1 MSDTYDSPPSDRSG
15 PDGIPSQGGG
25 DTGSNAPEMSV
36 SELSTRL
43 KRTVEDAYSFV
54 RVRGELGRVTIAKS
68 GHMYCDLKDDK
79 AVLNTIMWKGSVSRL
94 GFRPE
99 EGLEVVA
106 EGKLSTY
113 PGRSNYQLI
122 ADRMKPAG
130 VGALMALLEERKK
143 KFAAEGLFDK
153 DRKKTL
159 PFMPQVIGVVTSPT
173 GAVIRDILH
182 RVADRFPCHVIIWP
196 ALVQGE
202 YAAEQV
208 SQGIRGFNALSPNG
222 RKIKRPDLI
231 IVARGGGS
239 VEDLWPFNDEAII
252 RAVADSEIPVISAVG
267 HETDT
272 TLIDYVSDR
281 RAPTPTGAAEM
292 ALPVRSELIERLDVL
307 GARTRRGLQRGLD
320 RGRSDLRAAHARLP
334 KPESLVG
341 PARQRLDFASE
352 KLGYGLKAAV
362 ARHRRRLDKAEAR
375 LQPIALQREIVRRR
389 TQMDSASL
397 RAGAAMKRNVQDRF
411 AQLTSVQRRYSLR
424 DPRRTFTR
432 RREQV
437 DAVFIQARAAMKRAL
452 DRRQETMETMTRLLG
467 SVSHENVLA
476 RGFVLVQRMNGDLVR
491 RASDVDSGER
501 LKLQFADDE
510 QRVTADARNPDEKP
524 RIVLKRPA
532 GKPGANKPPQGDLF

>member
-1 MSDTYDSPPSDRSG
+1 MSDLLDDP
-15 PDGIPSQGGG
+15 IPGQ
-25 DTGSNAPEMSV
+25 NMPEFTV
-36 SELSTRL
+36 SEVSGAV
-43 KRTVEDAYSFV
+43 KRTLEEQFGRI
-54 RVRGELGRVTIAKS
+54 RVKGEVGRVVRARS
-68 GHMYCDLKDDK
+68 GHMYFDVKDDRNSL
-79 AVLNTIMWKGSVSRL
+79 ACTTWKGQVARLSVL
-94 GFRPE
+94 PE
-99 EGLEVVA
+99 EGMEVVVT
-106 EGKLSTY
+106 GKLTAYGAQSKY
-113 PGRSNYQLI
+113 NMNVDEV
-122 ADRMKPAG
+122 AVAG
-130 VGALMALLEERKK
+130 KGALMALLEERKK